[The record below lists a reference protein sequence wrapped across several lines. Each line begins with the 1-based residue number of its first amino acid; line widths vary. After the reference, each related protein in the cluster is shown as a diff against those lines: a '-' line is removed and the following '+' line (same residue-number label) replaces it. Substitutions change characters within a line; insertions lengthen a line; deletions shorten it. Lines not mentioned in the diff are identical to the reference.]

1 MIAHISYYQNTGK
14 GTKHMQDNI
23 LTILSNVLTSIRP
36 TQEERD
42 ELAELSRRVCG
53 YIREEGVRCE
63 VVGSAARKTWISGAH
78 DLDLFI
84 MLSTDLTR
92 EELETEGLRVAKLVA
107 DRADSYETRYAEHP
121 YIHARFDDCRVD
133 LVPCYQ
139 IASPGEMRSAV
150 DRTPFHN
157 QYVLSRIS
165 GREDEV
171 LLLKQF
177 MKCAQ
182 VYGSE
187 LRVRGFSGFLCELL
201 IIHYGS
207 FLAVLEAACNWRD
220 GLLIEPGVTASQR
233 ARQNAQHSASGGVWE
248 PLFVIDPTDPNRNV
262 AAALSLDQF
271 YTFVDAARTFLA
283 DPSIE
288 YFFAKPLMPVRRSEI
303 VAAMDTRGTDLLAIS
318 FEIPDMVE
326 DIAYPQLY
334 KMRQSVIGLLD
345 ENDFTVLGSA
355 IGIQSANKTRDN
367 VMLLIE
373 LVSGELP
380 ALRKH
385 VGPPAYMRTHAER
398 FKSKFTNNNT
408 FSNVYIENGQYMVDI
423 HRRYTSAKH
432 LLESELHSCALG
444 KQMREHIRVGYDV
457 AEGKE
462 IADTFDLE
470 FLNGYFTNKIGV
482 K

>member
-1 MIAHISYYQNTGK
+1 
-14 GTKHMQDNI
+14 MQDNI
-23 LTILSNVLTSIRP
+23 LTILSNVLTAVRP

-53 YIREEGVRCE
+53 YIREEGFRCE
-63 VVGSAARKTWISGAH
+63 LVGSAARKTWISGAH

-84 MLSTDLTR
+84 MFSTDLTR

-107 DRADSYETRYAEHP
+107 DRADSYEKRYAEHP

-139 IASPGEMRSAV
+139 ISRPEEMRSAV

-157 QYVLSRIS
+157 RYVLPRIS
-165 GREDEV
+165 GLEDGV

-207 FLAVLEAACNWRD
+207 FLAVLEAACNWQD
-220 GLLIEPGVTASQR
+220 GLLIEPGVTTSQR
-233 ARQNAQHSASGGVWE
+233 SRQGAQHSASGGVWE

-271 YTFVDAARTFLA
+271 YTFADAARTFLA
-283 DPSIE
+283 EPSIE
-288 YFFAKPLMPVRRSEI
+288 HFFAKPLMPVHKSEI
-303 VAAMDTRGTDLLAIS
+303 IAAMDARGTDLLAIS

-334 KMRQSVIGLLD
+334 KMRQSAIGLLD
-345 ENDFTVLGSA
+345 EHDFTVLGSA
-355 IGIQSANKTRDN
+355 IGIQSTNKTTDN
-367 VMLLIE
+367 VTLLIE

-385 VGPPAYMRTHAER
+385 VGPPAYMRAHAER
-398 FKSKFTNNNT
+398 FKSKFTNNDT

-423 HRRYTSAKH
+423 HRRYVSAKH

-444 KQMREHIRVGYDV
+444 KQMREHIRAGYDV

-462 IADTFDLE
+462 IADIFDLE
-470 FLNGYFTNKIGV
+470 FLNEYFTNKIGV